1 MWWPFKKKE
10 TKKPASDSRFQFG
23 DPVYFKH
30 RGDRTVGR
38 IYDVYAAEDGSVL
51 YEVQVGG
58 QCPYVLH
65 DMKEEELTL
74 LTTPQ

>member
-10 TKKPASDSRFQFG
+10 TKKPAPESKFHFG